1 MTTIIAL
8 APTSAA
14 ALHAASQLSVL
25 GVVPAGPSRREALS
39 AADVHSLMLKAL
51 KQRQGVSAIASDA
64 SSVDPGLE
72 KLWSELVAD
81 LMLGNLDH
89 PHWGWG
95 QVLDA
100 HTPAFWSRFDPST
113 RLVLVYT
120 SPLAELSRRLA
131 QSSVESV
138 NLSEVIQSELDA
150 WCVQQHELL
159 QAYYSLGTHALLVH
173 TDQVQA
179 VIPFLGLGQAALSQS
194 TASSSLRPLPQVLL
208 EQVIRQHPQSQALW
222 AELQAAAQLP
232 AEEAEALPAPTA
244 LDMWRA
250 LRLQTEEQTRLGAI
264 LDQQAKA
271 ASEQTVK
278 VQAELQHVKAEAV
291 KANAQLKRQTEQEV
305 QLQAQVKAEAER
317 TAKLQAELNQSRAE
331 AVKANE
337 LLKQQAEQEAQLQAQ
352 VKAAA
357 ERVSQ
362 VQAECSRQQTEAAKE
377 NELLLAQL
385 HQVQEELEASFH
397 KQQALQAQ
405 AVQLQ
410 AQVKVSTEQI
420 TQSQA
425 QTKAQAEQTVKL
437 QAELTQAK
445 DEVVKANAQIQQ
457 QTDQAVQLQAQNK
470 AQAEQTAKLQAELKQ
485 ARDEV
490 VKANAQIQ
498 QQTDQAVQL
507 QAQNKAQADQTAKL
521 QAELKQAKDEMAKAN
536 AQIQQQTDQ
545 AVQLQAQVKT
555 ATEQVVRLT
564 EEVKAA
570 AQLQEG
576 HNRQQANATQENEL
590 LLAQLHQVQEA
601 LEAAFYKQEATQQ
614 KAAQLQEQV
623 KTSAEQVAQL
633 QAQSKAA
640 AEQSAKLQAELKQ
653 AKDGTAKANAQLKQ
667 QAEQA
672 TQWQAQ
678 AKTSAEQVAQL
689 QVQSKAATEQS
700 AKLQAELKQAKDDT
714 AKANAQLKQQAEQA
728 TQWQAQAKTSAEQV
742 AQLQAQSK
750 AAAEQ
755 SAKLQAELKQAK
767 DDTAKANAQLKQQAE
782 ESEQLLMQLH
792 QVQEEL
798 ERYFLQHGQQTAPL
812 RFVADFWRNHAPTE
826 LWIDAR
832 QPLQGQ
838 GWYDAEAD
846 GRWTGPETLTT
857 VQLPPLMQGSYV
869 LELHLADAIEPEVV
883 AGLQAKAVWANG
895 DRTPVDLVHEFGAG
909 GGLYPMVSI
918 GMFELPHTTEAWQLQ
933 LQLPYNVC
941 LAERGGN
948 DSRRLGIRV
957 QGLRLSLQ
965 ATEHMEPSA

>member
-470 AQAEQTAKLQAELKQ
+470 AQA
-485 ARDEV
+485 
-490 VKANAQIQ
+490 
-498 QQTDQAVQL
+498 
-507 QAQNKAQADQTAKL
+507 DQTAKL

-623 KTSAEQVAQL
+623 KTSAEQIAQL
-633 QAQSKAA
+633 QA
-640 AEQSAKLQAELKQ
+640 
-653 AKDGTAKANAQLKQ
+653 
-667 QAEQA
+667 
-672 TQWQAQ
+672 
-678 AKTSAEQVAQL
+678 
-689 QVQSKAATEQS
+689 QSKAATEQS

-767 DDTAKANAQLKQQAE
+767 DGTAKANAQLKQQAE